1 MIFVLKKFSKN
12 PIKNRF
18 KKKKKLVLLFGVIN
32 LNIFNLI
39 LLSDLYKKKFE
50 ISFFC
55 GFWIHLDKKGV
66 NNFGDIGT
74 EEVAKN
80 VVQVFMLKI
89 PSLSLKNFTKN
100 NRLLFKLLLNIIYLK
115 IGFESIDKYQSKM
128 IF

>member
-1 MIFVLKKFSKN
+1 
-12 PIKNRF
+12 
-18 KKKKKLVLLFGVIN
+18 
-32 LNIFNLI
+32 
-39 LLSDLYKKKFE
+39 
-50 ISFFC
+50 
-55 GFWIHLDKKGV
+55 
-66 NNFGDIGT
+66 
-74 EEVAKN
+74 